1 MRFALLLLFAF
12 TLSLPARAEDP
23 KPQHAI
29 ALHGSPKY
37 PADFKHLD
45 YVNPDAPKGGTLRNA
60 EIGTFDSLNPFIVKG
75 AAVAGMD
82 YLRSGLI
89 YESLMQNTMDEP
101 FSLYGIL
108 AGLGNSRCFAGALG
122 D

>member
-12 TLSLPARAEDP
+12 TLSLPAHAEDP

-45 YVNPDAPKGGTLRNA
+45 YVNPDAPKGGTLKNSA
-60 EIGTFDSLNPFIVKG
+60 LGTFDSLNPFLVKG
-75 AAVAGMD
+75 VPA
-82 YLRSGLI
+82 
-89 YESLMQNTMDEP
+89 
-101 FSLYGIL
+101 
-108 AGLGNSRCFAGALG
+108 AGLVPLG
-122 D
+122 TGIIY